1 MNEHLGMNNFDSEF
15 ATELDS
21 AEPNRG
27 ADRDSMLL
35 KAVLKFPTSGE
46 EGEVR
51 IRNLSAGGLMAEVS
65 AAAVR
70 GEKVEINL
78 RTIGWIR
85 GTIAWISEGR
95 MGIAFDHPI
104 DPKSARNPIGQNNDS
119 IAPYL
124 QKLAKQQ
131 VTDKSKL
138 RRI

>member
-1 MNEHLGMNNFDSEF
+1 MNEPLGMNEFASEF
-15 ATELDS
+15 DNAG
-21 AEPNRG
+21 PNRG
-27 ADRDSMLL
+27 TDRDSMFL

-51 IRNLSAGGLMAEVS
+51 IRNLSAGGLMAEAS
-65 AAAVR
+65 TLAAR
-70 GEKVEINL
+70 GDKVEINL

-85 GTIAWISEGR
+85 GSIAWITEGR

-104 DPKSARNPIGQNNDS
+104 DPKSARNPVGQNNET

-124 QKLAKQQ
+124 QKLGKQQ
-131 VTDKSKL
+131 LTDKTKL

>member
-1 MNEHLGMNNFDSEF
+1 MNEPLGMNDFDSEF
-15 ATELDS
+15 DS

-27 ADRDSMLL
+27 ADRDSMFL
-35 KAVLKFPTSGE
+35 KAILKFPASGE

-51 IRNLSAGGLMAEVS
+51 IRNLSAGGLMAEATTS
-65 AAAVR
+65 TAR
-70 GEKVEINL
+70 GDKVEINL

-85 GTIAWISEGR
+85 GTIAWIAEGR
-95 MGIAFDHPI
+95 MGIAFDHAI
-104 DPKSARNPIGQNNDS
+104 DPKSARNPVGQNNES

-131 VTDKSKL
+131 VPDKNKL